1 MCSLCGILGADGH
14 WTDRV
19 ADPRDGQSAALA
31 TGRVSGTH
39 RQERLRRCALANR
52 VLAHYRL
59 RLGDFEGQS
68 YVLRS
73 ATGRS
78 EVVPDLTGIWAAAER
93 LAGRP
98 CDPLDPALIAALERE

>member
-19 ADPRDGQSAALA
+19 TDPGAGEARQA
-31 TGRVSGTH
+31 SGT
-39 RQERLRRCALANR
+39 RRKERLQRCALANR
-52 VLAHYRL
+52 VLGHYRL
-59 RLGDFEGQS
+59 RLADFEGQS
-68 YVLRS
+68 YVLRA

-78 EVVPDLTGIWAAAER
+78 EIVADLVGMWAAAER

-98 CDPLDPALIAALERE
+98 CDPLDPALVADLERD